1 MQWSTLGSGGV
12 ALFPSNID
20 ENLFYGADNWVAFY
34 NLHILEAFK
43 LKKTFNSHTASG
55 NRTVVRPLS
64 ITTKLNLTKYLPNE
78 IRIPLFL
85 AKK

>member
-1 MQWSTLGSGGV
+1 M
-12 ALFPSNID
+12 
-20 ENLFYGADNWVAFY
+20 
-34 NLHILEAFK
+34 
-43 LKKTFNSHTASG
+43 KKTFNSHTASG